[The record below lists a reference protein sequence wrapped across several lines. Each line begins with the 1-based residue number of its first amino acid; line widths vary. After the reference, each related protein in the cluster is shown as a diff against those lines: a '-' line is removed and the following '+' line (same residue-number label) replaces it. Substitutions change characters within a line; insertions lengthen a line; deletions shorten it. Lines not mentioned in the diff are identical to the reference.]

1 MTVVADSST
10 STHIW
15 LVVASVVF
23 YALTVIGLWK
33 MFTKASVPGW
43 FAIIPIL
50 NTYILIKIARFHG
63 ATILLLL
70 IPIVNLVFQIVLAI
84 RDARSYGHGPAYG
97 VFLLWLLAPI
107 GYIITGWGASRY
119 EGPDLA
125 AS

>member
-1 MTVVADSST
+1 MTVVADSSP
-10 STHIW
+10 STHIL
-15 LVVASVVF
+15 LVVVSVVV
-23 YALTVIGLWK
+23 YVLSVIGMWR

-70 IPIVNLVFQIVLAI
+70 IPIVNIVFQIVLAV
-84 RDARSYGHGPAYG
+84 RDARAYG
-97 VFLLWLLAPI
+97 QGPTFAVFLLWLLGPI
-107 GYIITGWGASRY
+107 GYLILGWGSARY

-125 AS
+125 RS